1 MIDQILMFLDL
12 QKGISNGLI
21 LVKSTYIIRK
31 LFKFFL
37 ASSNEDGNNN
47 SKQTILIGYAK
58 INIIFLIHKK
68 IVDKTNGICTY
79 IEFMDSSSHHSR
91 IQIQRATCP

>member
-1 MIDQILMFLDL
+1 MFLDL

-21 LVKSTYIIRK
+21 LVKSKYIIRK
-31 LFKFFL
+31 LFKLFL

-47 SKQTILIGYAK
+47 SKRTILIGSAK
-58 INIIFLIHKK
+58 INIIIFLIHKK
-68 IVDKTNGICTY
+68 IVDKTNGICTN
-79 IEFMDSSSHHSR
+79 IEFMDSSGHHSR